1 MAEMKKRIGRP
12 TKPGTAGQRNPLGLR
27 VTAETKRKLETAAL
41 KSGRSQSQEAEFR
54 IEQSFLEEAAYGGKE
69 LIGLLKLMVGAAE
82 IIQARTEKSWSSDW
96 ETSIAV
102 RAAWKKLAAATG
114 PRPPAELIQ
123 HFERGDEL
131 PPPPELPT
139 RPSPPTR
146 GLLSGLVA
154 HGSVDAKAYG
164 AEVMAKIATIEKANR
179 KYDRLRAKYER
190 QYERQFEAL
199 RQENQ
204 AWRDRFISYQDLGED
219 VAAELLPR
227 REAVTETG
235 NPS

>member
-1 MAEMKKRIGRP
+1 MAERKKRIGRP

-27 VTAETKRKLETAAL
+27 VTAETKRRLEAAAL
-41 KSGRSQSQEAEFR
+41 KSGRSQSQEAEFL
-54 IEQSFLEEAAYGGKE
+54 IEQALLEEEAYGGRE
-69 LIGLLKLMVGAAE
+69 LHGLLRLMVGAAE

-190 QYERQFEAL
+190 QFEAL